1 MPVFSSSTH
10 TFTCCRCHCLLR
22 WFIGYIKALKEAG
35 FIEPQPGNPL
45 YIPPW
50 KLRRMGNSDE
60 KHNKLS
66 NEGAASG
73 TRANVLVNP
82 ILARCGNRIIRSSRH
97 VTGMLC

>member
-1 MPVFSSSTH
+1 
-10 TFTCCRCHCLLR
+10 
-22 WFIGYIKALKEAG
+22 
-35 FIEPQPGNPL
+35 
-45 YIPPW
+45 
-50 KLRRMGNSDE
+50 MGNSDE